1 MPSKEFMKLALQ
13 RAREGMA
20 QGLSPYGAC
29 LVKEGE
35 VIACVHN
42 VTRATM
48 DPTAH
53 AEIHALRDGCVKL
66 QSLDLTGCEIYA
78 TCEPCPMCFT
88 ACHNAKVSSIVYGAS
103 LEDTV
108 EILAGR
114 HPSSTSD
121 ETQRIISAYAQAMDR
136 VTVLADDPSEVL
148 LCHAQFEDRGGIAVH
163 LLHLDGI
170 GVIHQLPRQKPD

>member
-53 AEIHALRDGCVKL
+53 AEIHALREGCVKL

-88 ACHNAKVSSIVYGAS
+88 ACHNAKISSIVYGAS
-103 LEDTV
+103 L
-108 EILAGR
+108 IL
-114 HPSSTSD
+114 
-121 ETQRIISAYAQAMDR
+121 QRTFQLYAVRRCPDDADPFSRGDILQSASGAEGS
-136 VTVLADDPSEVL
+136 L
-148 LCHAQFEDRGGIAVH
+148 
-163 LLHLDGI
+163 
-170 GVIHQLPRQKPD
+170 

>member
-53 AEIHALRDGCVKL
+53 AEIHALREGCVKL

-88 ACHNAKVSSIVYGAS
+88 ACHNAKISSIVYGAS
-103 LEDTV
+103 LKDSPN
-108 EILAGR
+108 AGR
-114 HPSSTSD
+114 RGRMISSSQMKELLDSPIRLIGGFLRD
-121 ETQRIISAYAQAMDR
+121 EAM
-136 VTVLADDPSEVL
+136 
-148 LCHAQFEDRGGIAVH
+148 
-163 LLHLDGI
+163 
-170 GVIHQLPRQKPD
+170 QLFNM

>member
-1 MPSKEFMKLALQ
+1 MLSKEFMKLALQ

-53 AEIHALRDGCVKL
+53 AEIHALREGCVKL

-88 ACHNAKVSSIVYGAS
+88 ACHNAKISSIVYGAS
-103 LEDTV
+103 LKDSPN
-108 EILAGR
+108 AGR
-114 HPSSTSD
+114 RGRMISSSQMKELLDSPIRLIGGFLRD
-121 ETQRIISAYAQAMDR
+121 EAM
-136 VTVLADDPSEVL
+136 
-148 LCHAQFEDRGGIAVH
+148 
-163 LLHLDGI
+163 
-170 GVIHQLPRQKPD
+170 QLFNM